1 MSCTGLFDGIY
12 DEAEEVRGGGLDTT
26 ELNVTEDTV
35 RTTLYIEANR
45 WDCWYYIDLHA
56 VQRVALQFAE
66 AGDTASTEDF
76 SFEPYT
82 IPTSL
87 TDRVEESTCNGE
99 VESTCNGE
107 VESTCNGEV
116 ESTCNG
122 EVESTCNGEVESTCN
137 GEVESTGNGDVESSG
152 NGDAEST
159 GNREKEETGDGRE
172 ENSGAGEECAYN
184 HTYRFRIL
192 TGEGLSDYTCMDTT
206 AVDPQPEPEQ
216 WDFAIHRNNVRTNGG
231 AALETHYTSLDELPA
246 NSSLLLD
253 SMVAAGQ
260 DTTFRADTRSER
272 DVWIDNSNMIKEL
285 IPCQSI
291 DINEVISRWL
301 TIKIPP
307 IPPTFNHRGNV
318 YLLRM
323 SDGSV
328 AALRMANYMSAKG
341 VKCCMTIEVK
351 YPY

>member
-1 MSCTGLFDGIY
+1 MSCVIKDIEKSVKVLKSAVVAALGLCAATLSVSCTGLFDGIY
-12 DEAEEVRGGGLDTT
+12 DEPERGQRHEVDTA
-26 ELNVTEDTV
+26 EDTV

-56 VQRVALQFAE
+56 VQRVALLFAE
-66 AGDTASTEDF
+66 AGDTASIEDF

-87 TDRVEESTCNGE
+87 TDRRAESAGAGDDGSSDEGEEES
-99 VESTCNGE
+99 
-107 VESTCNGEV
+107 
-116 ESTCNG
+116 
-122 EVESTCNGEVESTCN
+122 
-137 GEVESTGNGDVESSG
+137 
-152 NGDAEST
+152 A
-159 GNREKEETGDGRE
+159 GDGE
-172 ENSGAGEECAYN
+172 EYAYI

-192 TGEGLSDYTCMDTT
+192 TGGGLSDYTCMDTT

-216 WDFAIHRNNVRTNGG
+216 WDFAIHRNNVRTNRG
-231 AALETHYTSLDELPA
+231 AAMETEYTSLDELPA
-246 NSSLLLD
+246 NSSLLFD
-253 SMVAAGQ
+253 RMIAAGQ
-260 DTTFRADTRSER
+260 DTTFRADTPSER

-301 TIKIPP
+301 TIEIPP
-307 IPPTFNHRGNV
+307 IPPSFNHRGNV

-328 AALRMANYMSAKG
+328 AALRLANYMSAKG

>member
-107 VESTCNGEV
+107 
-116 ESTCNG
+116 
-122 EVESTCNGEVESTCN
+122 
-137 GEVESTGNGDVESSG
+137 VESSG

-253 SMVAAGQ
+253 SMVASGQ

>member
-12 DEAEEVRGGGLDTT
+12 DEAGEGRGGGLDTT
-26 ELNVTEDTV
+26 ELNVTEDTI
-35 RTTLYIEANR
+35 RTILYIEANR

-76 SFEPYT
+76 SFETYT
-82 IPTSL
+82 IPMSL
-87 TDRVEESTCNGE
+87 TDRVEESSGDGGDS
-99 VESTCNGE
+99 ESA
-107 VESTCNGEV
+107 S
-116 ESTCNG
+116 
-122 EVESTCNGEVESTCN
+122 
-137 GEVESTGNGDVESSG
+137 NGDVKSS
-152 NGDAEST
+152 
-159 GNREKEETGDGRE
+159 GNREKEETVNREKEGAGDEGE

-192 TGEGLSDYTCMDTT
+192 TGGGLSDYTCMDTT
-206 AVDPQPEPEQ
+206 AVDPQPEPEH
-216 WDFAIHRNNVRTNGG
+216 WDFAIHRNNVRSNGG

-246 NSSLLLD
+246 NSSLLLG

-291 DINEVISRWL
+291 DINEVISCWL
-301 TIKIPP
+301 TIEIPP
-307 IPPTFNHRGNV
+307 IPPTFRHRGNV
-318 YLLRM
+318 FLLRM
-323 SDGSV
+323 TDGSV
-328 AALRMANYMSAKG
+328 AALRLANYMSAKG

>member
-1 MSCTGLFDGIY
+1 MSCVIKDIRKSVGVLKCTAVAALGLCASTLSVSCTGLFDGIY
-12 DEAEEVRGGGLDTT
+12 DEAEEVRGRGLDTT

-107 VESTCNGEV
+107 VES
-116 ESTCNG
+116 
-122 EVESTCNGEVESTCN
+122 
-137 GEVESTGNGDVESSG
+137 SG

-172 ENSGAGEECAYN
+172 ENSDAGEECAYN

-253 SMVAAGQ
+253 SMVASGQ